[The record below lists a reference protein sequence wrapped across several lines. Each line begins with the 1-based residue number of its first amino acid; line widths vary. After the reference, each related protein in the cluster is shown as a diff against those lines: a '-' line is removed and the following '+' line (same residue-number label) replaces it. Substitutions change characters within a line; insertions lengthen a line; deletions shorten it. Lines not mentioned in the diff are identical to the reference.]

1 MRDYN
6 KKLTRAL
13 EGVHPRMTGPICVLF
28 NSLKTDKTENEKWAE
43 ARRQAERIL
52 NWLDSA
58 PDSPLQT
65 GRPVNRS
72 LATEFRIFSELGV
85 IKYTRSGY
93 RLA

>member
-6 KKLTRAL
+6 KKVTRAL
-13 EGVHPRMTGPICVLF
+13 EGVHPRLSGPIRVLF
-28 NSLKTDKTENEKWAE
+28 NSLKSDKTEKEKWAE
-43 ARRQAERIL
+43 ARRQAGRIL
-52 NWLDSA
+52 DWVHTAS
-58 PDSPLQT
+58 DSPLQT
-65 GRPVNRS
+65 GLPVNRA